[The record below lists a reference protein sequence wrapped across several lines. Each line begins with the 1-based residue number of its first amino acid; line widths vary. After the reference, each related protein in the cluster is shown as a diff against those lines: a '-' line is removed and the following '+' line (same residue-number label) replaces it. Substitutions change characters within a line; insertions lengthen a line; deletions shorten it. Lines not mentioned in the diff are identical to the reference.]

1 MTQTFSAAPALQILG
16 KGQKR
21 RALGS
26 ACFAHILHDG
36 YTDLLYLLFPIWQR
50 EFGFSLALIGAMKT
64 LFSGA
69 LSLFQVPAAKL
80 AGSFGEAAV
89 LTLGT
94 FLLASAV
101 LCYRAAPSSG
111 VLFAL
116 LLIGGMGAAVQHP
129 LSSSIVAS
137 AFGSSRMALGTYN
150 FAGDAGKVLLP
161 SAAALIIWL
170 SDWRTATSILGI
182 VGIVSSIVLFRL
194 IPPVQA
200 SSAEEPAKSGTPA
213 KKEGLTPGFASLTA
227 IGVLDNATRTGF
239 LTFLPLL
246 LSQKGAGPTLIGT
259 ALSLIFIGG
268 AAGKFACGALAERAG
283 VIRTV
288 IATEA
293 LTAFLIAALLVLPLT
308 LMFFFLLP
316 LGIALNGT
324 SSVLYGSVAGLA
336 PQSRRTDA
344 FAWFYTAS
352 LGAGAIAPPI
362 FGLIG
367 DAAGLTLA
375 LACVASLALTA
386 LPLAIRFGTVRRN
399 EARHRWDMSP

>member
-1 MTQTFSAAPALQILG
+1 MTQTPSTVPALQILG
-16 KGQKR
+16 KGQKL

-26 ACFAHILHDG
+26 ACLAHILHDG

-50 EFGFSLALIGAMKT
+50 EFGFSFALIGVMKT

-69 LSLFQVPAAKL
+69 LSLFQILAAKL
-80 AGSFGEAAV
+80 AGRLGQPAV
-89 LTLGT
+89 LAIGT
-94 FLLASAV
+94 FLVASAV
-101 LCYRAAPSSG
+101 LCYGAASSPG

-116 LLIGGMGAAVQHP
+116 LLAGGIGAAAQHP
-129 LSSSIVAS
+129 LSSSIVAN

-161 SAAALIIWL
+161 SAAAFIIWL
-170 SDWRTATSILGI
+170 SDWRTATSILGLARI
-182 VGIVSSIVLFRL
+182 VFSVVLFWL
-194 IPPVQA
+194 IPPSPA
-200 SSAEEPAKSGTPA
+200 SPSVEPAKSGAPT
-213 KKEGLTPGFASLTA
+213 KKEGLKPGFASLTA

-246 LSQKGAGPTLIGT
+246 LSQNGAGPTLIGT

-283 VIRTV
+283 IIRTV
-288 IATEA
+288 IVTEA
-293 LTAFLIAALLVLPLT
+293 LTAFLIAALLISPLT
-308 LMFFFLLP
+308 LLVFFLLP

-324 SSVLYGSVAGLA
+324 SSVLYGSIAELA
-336 PQSRRTDA
+336 PQARRADA

-352 LGAGAIAPPI
+352 LGAGAIAPPL

-367 DAAGLTLA
+367 DAAGLTLSI
-375 LACVASLALTA
+375 ACVAFLALAA
-386 LPLAIRFGTVRRN
+386 LPLAMRFGSERSKETGPD
-399 EARHRWDMSP
+399 EL